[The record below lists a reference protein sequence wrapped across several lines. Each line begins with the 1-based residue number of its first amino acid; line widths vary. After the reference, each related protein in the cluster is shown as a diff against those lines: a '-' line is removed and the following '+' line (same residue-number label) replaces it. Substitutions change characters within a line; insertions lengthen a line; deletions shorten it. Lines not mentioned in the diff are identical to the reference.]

1 MNGKKTN
8 GAEQAEGENRRR
20 DERENEKPTTAGFK
34 REERRGPAWRRC
46 RKREFEGPEGSP
58 RPARE
63 AKFGR
68 REKKRSQKK
77 KGGLGGR
84 EPPRGKI
91 GENPAD
97 GQKQTEWPGRRRQG
111 KRGWT
116 ELCQDKSIKF

>member
-1 MNGKKTN
+1 MSPADGRTP
-8 GAEQAEGENRRR
+8 G
-20 DERENEKPTTAGFK
+20 
-34 REERRGPAWRRC
+34 RGPAMRREPPGPNERKKDERGRAGRGGESEKRRKRERKTDNDGIQEGRKKGARVEKS

-68 REKKRSQKK
+68 REKKRSQRK

-97 GQKQTEWPGRRRQG
+97 GQKQTE
-111 KRGWT
+111 
-116 ELCQDKSIKF
+116 